1 MTTTPILPTSRR
13 IFLQDGSLLLLGA
26 GLAASS
32 PTALFADDTQR
43 RVRIGMVTDLH
54 YADKPPAGTRHYRET
69 LTKIAEAS
77 EQFHQEKPDFVVEL
91 GDLIDA
97 ADSVEAERKYLA
109 RINKEILALPGEK
122 HYVLGNHC
130 VATLTKDEFLD
141 SVGQKNPHDSFD
153 AGGLHFIILDACFRF
168 DGQPYERNNFKW
180 NDANI
185 PAEQVEWLRADL
197 NATMSKT
204 IVFAHQRL
212 DVKNDHGVKN
222 AEQVR
227 TVLEESGK
235 VLAVFQGHSH
245 KNDIK
250 EISGIHYCT
259 LVAMVEGSGAENNG
273 YSLMDVFDG
282 GTIRLTGFRK
292 QAKYEWQQEH

>member
-1 MTTTPILPTSRR
+1 MRCQVSPTSNPTRR
-13 IFLQDGSLLLLGA
+13 RFLHDGSLILLGA
-26 GLAASS
+26 GLASTSVSS
-32 PTALFADDTQR
+32 LLADDAQR

-54 YADKPPAGTRHYRET
+54 YADKPPAGTRHYRES
-69 LTKIAEAS
+69 LAKLKEAAER
-77 EQFHQEKPDFVVEL
+77 FEKDQPDLVVEL

-97 ADSVEAERKYLA
+97 ADSVEVEKKYLA
-109 RINKEILALPGEK
+109 RINKEFTNLPGDK

-130 VATLTKDEFLD
+130 VTTLTKEEFLEG
-141 SVGQKNPHDSFD
+141 VGQKKPHYSFD
-153 AGGLHFIILDACFRF
+153 RGGFHFVVLDACFRS
-168 DGQPYERNNFKW
+168 DGQPYGRENFKW

-197 NATMSKT
+197 QGTTSKT

-227 TVLEESGK
+227 KALEDSGK

-245 KNDIK
+245 KNDLKDIN
-250 EISGIHYCT
+250 GIHYCT

-273 YSLMDVFDG
+273 FSLMDVFDS
-282 GTIRLTGFRK
+282 GTIRLTGFCK
-292 QAKYEWQQEH
+292 QAKYEWK